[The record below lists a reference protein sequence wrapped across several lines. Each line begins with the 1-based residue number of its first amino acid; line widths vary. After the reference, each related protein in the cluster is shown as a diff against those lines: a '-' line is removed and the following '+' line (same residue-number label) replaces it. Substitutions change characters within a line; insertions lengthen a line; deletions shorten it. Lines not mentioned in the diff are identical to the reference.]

1 MSTELT
7 IAQKHAQNIRDYW
20 ASRGHKVKVWIVRE
34 ADGRD
39 AFYEIKSDLIDG
51 LPQGMKA

>member
-20 ASRGHKVKVWIVRE
+20 ASRGHKVKVWIARE
-34 ADGRD
+34 SDGSD

-51 LPQGMKA
+51 LPRGMKA